1 MAAYYNIQLL
11 DDIHN
16 YFPALLYD
24 HTRFRTVQDVLG
36 YVNANVNNRFN
47 LFNRAQEQFNAVNI
61 NANNQI
67 RRVDIPIP
75 VTRVENPP
83 APTITRNRAT
93 IPIPVY
99 QPPAQQTQLQTQ
111 INTAANDVSLL
122 LQMLTGP
129 IQSPQTLVSYHPL
142 SVLAL
147 EQMLGLGPMEPVP
160 VVATVG
166 QINAATTLLGATNA
180 HESQT
185 CSICQDTYAA
195 GQGVRRLNQCSHE
208 FHRECI
214 DIWFQG
220 NVHCPVCRFD
230 IRDNSSGSG
239 SGSGSGNDSG
249 SSSGNESEMSQYA

>member
-47 LFNRAQEQFNAVNI
+47 LFNRAQEQFNAVN
-61 NANNQI
+61 NQNNQTRHI
-67 RRVDIPIP
+67 DTAIP
-75 VTRVENPP
+75 VTRVENPV
-83 APTITRNRAT
+83 TTRRRVT
-93 IPIPVY
+93 TSIPIYQTPVN
-99 QPPAQQTQLQTQ
+99 QTRLQTQ
-111 INTAANDVSLL
+111 INAAANDVSLL

-129 IQSPQTLVSYHPL
+129 IQSPQTTVSYHPV
-142 SVLAL
+142 SMRAL
-147 EQMLGLGPMEPVP
+147 EQMLGIGPMEPVP
-160 VVATVG
+160 VVATPE
-166 QINAATTLLGATNA
+166 QINLATTLLGATNA

-195 GQGVRRLNQCSHE
+195 GQGIRRLNQCSHE

-214 DIWFQG
+214 DVWFQG

-230 IRDNSSGSG
+230 IRDSGSG
-239 SGSGSGNDSG
+239 SSNDNSNDSGNGSGS
-249 SSSGNESEMSQYA
+249 ESEMSQYA